1 MNIKGS
7 LFLVLVLIVQS
18 LAGCT
23 GAVLDTTTEPRA
35 GLSAYPTEIQEGE
48 MVTFDART
56 SDAIEG
62 IIKGYAWDFGT
73 GDEST
78 TIAGFTSY
86 QFLDPGTFTV
96 RLTVTNDQGGED
108 STTVTIRV
116 NGAPKINLTIPT
128 DIRAGDI
135 VLLDASDT
143 VDPENGPMSFAWD
156 LNDFEDSDGD
166 GDYRNDI
173 DSTDDMVYIPTTSS
187 GFIMGSLTVDD
198 GAGGISH
205 QQFEFNIESRM
216 YKVVWVENTLEWDF
230 DDYLAQGESW
240 SVNLTPGEAARVIS
254 YEALLELDQELF
266 LPPDNFTLSVNVV
279 EDGHSRSSQTTPGN
293 ITKNETTSAQLN
305 DTDLNPAGT
314 NDVFEADSAAE
325 LLESLLNTPGARF
338 GQGDWVWTIVATAA
352 DPDSFI
358 DGVPDPDTGNDWTL
372 TITIIVLTPVLT
384 EVAYD

>member
-1 MNIKGS
+1 
-7 LFLVLVLIVQS
+7 
-18 LAGCT
+18 
-23 GAVLDTTTEPRA
+23 
-35 GLSAYPTEIQEGE
+35 